1 MKLYTDNRGAW
12 SGTQL
17 DARSRFGND
26 YALVEVPVSKEALL
40 SWLNKCR
47 VLSQS
52 HVEAANLHSVSAE
65 PVHKQTTQ
73 GEGKTPFEL
82 AQQLTL
88 DQMQTIVYRYLT
100 DVDEIINKS

>member
-1 MKLYTDNRGAW
+1 MKLYTDNCGAW
-12 SGTQL
+12 AGTQL
-17 DARSRFGND
+17 DAKAQFGND
-26 YALVEVPVSKEALL
+26 YALVEVPLSKEALL
-40 SWLNKCR
+40 NWLNKCR

-52 HVEAANLHSVSAE
+52 HVEAAQLNSISAE
-65 PVHKQTTQ
+65 PEHKQKRQ

-88 DQMQTIVYRYLT
+88 DEMQTIVYRYLN

>member
-12 SGTQL
+12 AGTQL
-17 DARSRFGND
+17 DAKAQFGND

-40 SWLNKCR
+40 NWLNKCR
-47 VLSQS
+47 VLSQT
-52 HVEAANLHSVSAE
+52 HVEAANLNSASAE
-65 PVHKQTTQ
+65 PEHKQTRQ

-88 DQMQTIVYRYLT
+88 DQMQTIVYRYLN